1 MGGPGEGVG
10 GPGARRGEGP
20 FRPDVVRKRLR
31 CSGASLNAATFAT
44 FIGLALV
51 VAAVGGP

>member
-31 CSGASLNAATFAT
+31 CSGASFALRGGGEGRDG
-44 FIGLALV
+44 GLSHII
-51 VAAVGGP
+51 